1 MHKVRMRV
9 FCLFLLIAL
18 VAGFA
23 SAGGA
28 QEQKGGTVTLSIW
41 SGYPEM
47 EPFYKHAAEQYKKL
61 HPNVEVTV
69 LAQPLREFEQKLSAT
84 IPSDTASDIIE
95 ISMYANQKFIEAGLI
110 PELPQNVKDY
120 FMAPGRFSD
129 FAKNNNTY
137 KGKLYGLP
145 IFQGRTALYWNKA
158 MFKEAGLKEAPKT
171 FAEMAEYAKKLVK
184 TDASGNM
191 TRSGHSLRLS
201 GQGSGVAEKFWFV
214 LYPMGGTILEEGKE
228 KGKYHAGYNNEAG
241 RKALKYYIDAL
252 YVDKWDSHMIKHD
265 TEAFELGLTAMFFRE
280 SWVIGDIAAKAPT
293 LEYDTAPVPRDVR
306 WGRITNPVNLYVT
319 RTCKNPDVAWDF
331 AMFMNEPDNLVWLL
345 DNVGW
350 LPVRQDV
357 DLSSVYAKKPQFKAF
372 TMSDPKYEE
381 FGYTVMA
388 SFDEVMTKLA
398 ERLVAAYLDKS
409 LANNPSGIDKAISD
423 AANETNEILKK
434 AKLYSD

>member
-1 MHKVRMRV
+1 MRKVRIRV
-9 FCLFLLIAL
+9 FYLFLLIAL

-23 SAGGA
+23 FAGGA
-28 QEQKGGTVTLSIW
+28 QEQKGGTVNLSIW

-47 EPFYKHAAEQYKKL
+47 EPFYKHAAEEYKKL

-120 FMAPGRFSD
+120 FMVPGRFSD

-145 IFQGRTALYWNKA
+145 IFQGRTALFWNKA
-158 MFKEAGLKEAPKT
+158 MFREAGLKEAPKT

-331 AMFMNEPDNLVWLL
+331 AMFMNEPENLVWLL

-357 DLSSVYAKKPQFKAF
+357 DLSSVYSKKPQFKAF
-372 TMSDPKYEE
+372 TMNDPKYEE

-388 SFDEVMTKLA
+388 SFDEVMTKFA

-409 LANNPSGIDKAISD
+409 LVNNPSGIDKVISD

>member
-1 MHKVRMRV
+1 MRKVRIRV
-9 FCLFLLIAL
+9 FYLFLLIAL

-23 SAGGA
+23 FAGGA
-28 QEQKGGTVTLSIW
+28 QEQKGGTVNLSIW

-47 EPFYKHAAEQYKKL
+47 EPFYKHAAEEYKKL

-120 FMAPGRFSD
+120 FMVPGRFSD

-145 IFQGRTALYWNKA
+145 IFQGRTALFWNKA
-158 MFKEAGLKEAPKT
+158 MFREAGLKEAPKT

-331 AMFMNEPDNLVWLL
+331 AMFMNEPENLVWLL

-357 DLSSVYAKKPQFKAF
+357 DLSSVYSKKPQFKAF
-372 TMSDPKYEE
+372 TMNDPKYEE

-388 SFDEVMTKLA
+388 SFDEVMTKFA

-409 LANNPSGIDKAISD
+409 LANNPSGIDKVISD

-434 AKLYSD
+434 AKLYSE

>member
-1 MHKVRMRV
+1 MRKTSARV
-9 FCLFLLIAL
+9 FSLFLLIAV

-23 SAGGA
+23 VAGGA
-28 QEQKGGTVTLSIW
+28 QETKGGPVTLSLW

-47 EPFYKHAAEQYKKL
+47 EPFYKYAAEQYKKS
-61 HPNVEVTV
+61 HPEVEVNV

-84 IPSDTASDIIE
+84 IPSDTAADIIE

-110 PELPQNVKDY
+110 PELPAKVKDY
-120 FMAPGRFSD
+120 FMVPGRYSD

-137 KGKLYGLP
+137 KGKIYGLP

-158 MFKEAGLKEAPKT
+158 MFKEAGLTAAPKT
-171 FAEMAEYAKKLVK
+171 FAEMAEFAKKLAK
-184 TDASGNM
+184 TDASGNL

-228 KGKYHAGYNNEAG
+228 KGKYHAGYNNDAG
-241 RKALKYYIDAL
+241 RKALKYYIDAIH
-252 YVDKWDSHMIKHD
+252 VDKWDSHAIKHD
-265 TEAFELGLTAMFFRE
+265 AEAFELGMTAMFFRE
-280 SWVIGDIAAKAPT
+280 SWVIGDIAKKAPT
-293 LEYDTAPVPRDVR
+293 LEYDTAPVPTDMR

-319 RTCKNPDVAWDF
+319 RSSKNADTAWDF
-331 AMFMNEPDNLVWLL
+331 AMFMNEPANLTWLL

-357 DLSSVYAKKPQFKAF
+357 DLASVYAKKPQFKSF
-372 TMSDPKYEE
+372 TMNDPKYEE
-381 FGYTVMA
+381 FGYTVIA
-388 SFDEVMTKLA
+388 AFDEVMTKFA
-398 ERLVAAYLDKS
+398 ERLVSAFLDKS
-409 LANNPSGIDKAISD
+409 LANNPQGIEKVIAD

-434 AKLYSD
+434 AKLYSE